1 MQESW
6 QDILNVILVV
16 AGVFG
21 WGVFLAIAARFVFG
35 APKKVAFGWFFVG
48 LAISVITCI
57 VIVKERAAFPEPRR
71 GESTMLAMLGGTFSG
86 GWLENHQRLDHLL
99 TAMLAIPIIVMVVGG
114 GYLAF
119 RTVMLNRE
127 TDVAE
132 ENPEH

>member
-1 MQESW
+1 MLESW
-6 QDILNVILVV
+6 QDILSVIQGV

-35 APKKVAFGWFFVG
+35 APKSIAFSWFWVG
-48 LAISVITCI
+48 LAITAVT
-57 VIVKERAAFPEPRR
+57 AFVVAFSDRRLDEPAR
-71 GESTMLAMLGGTFSG
+71 GESTMLAMSHPYGGGLMDDIPRPEETLAG
-86 GWLENHQRLDHLL
+86 
-99 TAMLAIPIIVMVVGG
+99 MLAIPIIVMIVGG

-127 TDVAE
+127 MDVAE